1 MEQTQTEQDDYYR
14 TRLTQTIAIEQMIT
28 MFYFEFGRDYV
39 FSGESHNFWE
49 LLYVDRGV
57 IEVMA
62 DDERHL
68 LTQGMMIF
76 HKPNEYHKFNAVG
89 GKAPNVIVMTFECE
103 SEAITGFRDLVIQL
117 EDEERNM
124 LANIV
129 REGMNA
135 FEFPFRHPLKRRE
148 DAKLGSEQLI
158 KCYLETLLL
167 RLLRRQ
173 AVHARKPSLSSA
185 AKERASD
192 ELARHIVKYLDDHLD
207 RELSLDEISRM
218 FMIGKT
224 RLKELFKQATGHTV
238 MAYAA
243 NARVER
249 AKLMIRERTDNMTEI
264 AEKLGFSSIHY
275 FSKAFK
281 KQTNMTPTEYA
292 RTVKARLSS
301 AE

>member
-1 MEQTQTEQDDYYR
+1 MEQSQTELDDYYR
-14 TRLTQTIAIEQMIT
+14 TQLTQTIVIEQMIT

-49 LLYVDRGV
+49 LLYVDRGE

-62 DDERHL
+62 DEERHL

-89 GKAPNVIVMTFECE
+89 GKAPNVIVMTFECQ
-103 SEAITGFRDLVIQL
+103 SEAITLFRDLVIQL
-117 EDEERNM
+117 EDEERNL
-124 LANIV
+124 LADIV

-158 KCYLETLLL
+158 KCYLEMFLL

-173 AVHARKPSLSSA
+173 TLHARKPSLSSA

-192 ELARHIVKYLDDHLD
+192 ELARHIAKYLDDHLHT
-207 RELSLDEISRM
+207 ELSLDEISRM

-292 RTVKARLSS
+292 RTVKARV
-301 AE
+301 

>member
-1 MEQTQTEQDDYYR
+1 MEQSHQR
-14 TRLTQTIAIEQMIT
+14 TRLTQTIVIDQIIT

-39 FSGESHNFWE
+39 FSGEHHDFWE
-49 LLYVDRGV
+49 FLYVDRGE

-62 DDERHL
+62 DEQRHTL
-68 LTQGMMIF
+68 KQGMMIF
-76 HKPNEYHKFNAVG
+76 HKPNEYHRFHAAG
-89 GKAPNVIVMTFECE
+89 GKAPNVIVMTFECT
-103 SEAITGFRDLVIQL
+103 SDAIRQFQDLVIQL
-117 EDEERNM
+117 EDEERNL
-124 LANIV
+124 LADIV
-129 REGMNA
+129 KEGMNA

-158 KCYLETLLL
+158 KCYLEMFLI
-167 RLLRRQ
+167 RLLRKQ
-173 AVHARKPSLSSA
+173 TMHARKPSLSSA

-192 ELARHIVKYLDDHLD
+192 ELARHIAKYLEDHSD
-207 RELSLDEISRM
+207 TELSLDEICRV

-224 RLKELFKQATGHTV
+224 RLKELFKRATGCTV
-238 MAYAA
+238 MGYAA

-292 RTVKARLSS
+292 RTVKARL
-301 AE
+301 ARPNTD